1 MKEKFEDGAYAMIMP
16 MGWQDA
22 RGLQRGWGLLLPVQ
36 SKVSYSELMYTS
48 TFCDL
53 ATSFIYWFLGDFSLI
68 DRKVCA
74 SLNLCSLLLWF
85 QMVLNIFYNETNIC
99 YRVRR
104 MV

>member
-1 MKEKFEDGAYAMIMP
+1 MP

-53 ATSFIYWFLGDFSLI
+53 ATFHLLVSRGFFID
-68 DRKVCA
+68 
-74 SLNLCSLLLWF
+74 
-85 QMVLNIFYNETNIC
+85 
-99 YRVRR
+99 
-104 MV
+104 